1 MYQYCNRTNETN
13 EKMTEPIYSYSYS
26 SNNIYDARMSQFC
39 VAYLN
44 QSEHVI
50 NNETTLQRP
59 KCTISPIN
67 PLATTIS
74 TTTTNHDED
83 FHLPHLAP
91 SIVLSDETFT
101 HKIPSISHLM
111 HDSGISSM
119 LSSSASNSSSTS
131 FILSNSTNHSSPSN
145 SYLNNSSY
153 LNNITNSRPTQSHNY
168 LTTTTTTTSTTKSQ
182 FQSTPNKSSL
192 NQTITSK
199 AKSKCNFHSILDLAQ
214 SSQTQTLPPPP
225 LKIVQEQTQTNVTSS
240 FNENLKQMS
249 LALQNKENTLPSSTL
264 NTNMKRKPRTQI
276 TKKQKEILDY
286 AFTMKSY
293 PDAHEV
299 EYLCHLLGFEENVI
313 RVSFKLYFLIKILI
327 LIFIFK

>member
-1 MYQYCNRTNETN
+1 MLQYCNRTNETI
-13 EKMTEPIYSYSYS
+13 EKMTAPIYSYS
-26 SNNIYDARMSQFC
+26 SNEIYDARMSQFC

-44 QSEHVI
+44 QNEHSHVI

-67 PLATTIS
+67 PLATTIA
-74 TTTTNHDED
+74 TTTNHDED
-83 FHLPHLAP
+83 FHLPHQAP

-101 HKIPSISHLM
+101 QKIPSISHLM

-119 LSSSASNSSSTS
+119 LSSSTSNSSSS

-153 LNNITNSRPTQSHNY
+153 LNNITSRPTQSYNY
-168 LTTTTTTTSTTKSQ
+168 LTTTTSTTKSQ

-192 NQTITSK
+192 SQVISK
-199 AKSKCNFHSILDLAQ
+199 SKNKCNFHSILDLAQ
-214 SSQTQTLPPPP
+214 SSQTQTLPPTP
-225 LKIVQEQTQTNVTSS
+225 LKIAQEQKSTNVTSS

-249 LALQNKENTLPSSTL
+249 LALQNKENTLPSSSSTS
-264 NTNMKRKPRTQI
+264 NANMKRKPRTQI

-286 AFTMKSY
+286 AFAMKSY

-313 RVSFKLYFLIKILI
+313 RVSLLRII
-327 LIFIFK
+327 